1 MAVPVPVSVLGLLLV
16 TRDQLGEHPGER
28 VDLVPAELR
37 AGGKAGRMV
46 GQLTLETEHERVAD
60 LPGGRGRAPARL
72 HLREGVVEGSTSRA
86 ALRERLG
93 RVFVGPEEGLA
104 RPRFRASGCGG
115 QAVRFH
121 PRKGP
126 LVYCFVHRVQRD
138 GALQD
143 ETRMPARECARG

>member
-1 MAVPVPVSVLGLLLV
+1 M

-28 VDLVPAELR
+28 VDLVAAELR
-37 AGGKAGRMV
+37 AGRKAGRMV
-46 GQLTLETEHERVAD
+46 GQLALETEHERVAD

-72 HLREGVVEGSTSRA
+72 HLREGVVEGSTARA

-104 RPRFRASGCGG
+104 RPRFRATGCGG

-126 LVYCFVHRVQRD
+126 LVYCFVHRVQR
-138 GALQD
+138 
-143 ETRMPARECARG
+143 EVRCKMKRGCRRVNVRAASRNIP